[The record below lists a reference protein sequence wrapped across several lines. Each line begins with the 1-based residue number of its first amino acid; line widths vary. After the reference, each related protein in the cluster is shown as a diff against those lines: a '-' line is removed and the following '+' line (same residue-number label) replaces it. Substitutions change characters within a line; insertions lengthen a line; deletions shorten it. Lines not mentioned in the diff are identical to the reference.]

1 MVNLVILWVY
11 VWDLDSS
18 SVGGIVYIV
27 YEGNDND
34 IVLLNFFLGEIKF
47 VCLLDFEERKYYLFV
62 VKVIDM
68 FFLNDILDVIGVVN
82 EFNFL
87 VLFFSF
93 VNVFLIVLDVNDN
106 LLWFVRDFYFVL
118 IIENFLIG
126 FFVVWV
132 YVID

>member
-1 MVNLVILWVY
+1 M
-11 VWDLDSS
+11 
-18 SVGGIVYIV
+18 GGIVYIV

-106 LLWFVRDFYFVL
+106 LL
-118 IIENFLIG
+118 
-126 FFVVWV
+126 
-132 YVID
+132 